1 MSFRKIV
8 TFCFLIVFF
17 ILSFAPSVLAEED
30 KTSEEIAVSLVID
43 TSGSMAET
51 DPTNLRKMAADIF
64 VDLLSPEDYL
74 GIVSFSTDVTELVP
88 MQQIGDSHNKQAIKG
103 TLAPIINANGNTNYQ
118 LALQT
123 AERQLDSFTEKDIR
137 KVIIFLT
144 DGVPEPDY
152 AKREDQA
159 YMSDYMNSLW
169 QTTAQIGLKNY
180 PVYALGFGT
189 VDPSTLQRIAT
200 DTRGEAKFLGNSSE
214 IAINFFEVLRTLKNR
229 QTFLNEAIDVAGEIS
244 LPFQI
249 DSYTSQVTMVVTNDT
264 PGIEVSANT
273 TSGQDAADKVV
284 VQKNENYTIVTLNQD
299 DRELAGDW
307 QLLVR
312 GTGKVQLFGDKDL
325 FLKSWVVEPKA
336 NMQHPI
342 NEPIAISV
350 AVTGELDPQMSVEV
364 QVSKNGTADTD
375 SVTLTLQDG
384 YYIGA
389 YENVD
394 QTGEY
399 ILDTRIKDGETVV
412 TNNLTTIKVQE
423 LPVLMSEVN
432 LQNEIFKVSESQ
444 KITGYL
450 ELSGNLVDGSQGVS
464 INSFNLVADYSDGRQ
479 EIHSL
484 MDNQDEASGD
494 ELGGDGIY
502 TMLLPFDSEGE
513 VTASL
518 SVQGTYDGLNFT
530 VEKEIGQYKVVSAG
544 EITGTVLAK
553 NLTGKPG
560 GRVSVPIKL
569 ENHSGR
575 SETVH
580 LSTESDLGL
589 TEEKIITLEP
599 NETVNEAVTISIF
612 KETPL
617 SKQDLEIMLTA
628 EDQLTSVESSVKST
642 ISVIS
647 GSAMLIRNVQTFI
660 VKSWYVV
667 VLIILLPLF
676 ILAVGKL
683 LYMQKVKRALRI
695 PRYLQYKTLDSA
707 YDSDKQQEIVL
718 PNTVGKIVI
727 AFGQEDPTAD
737 LVLTESKYSYL
748 LTVNVLERHT
758 NRKWLEGYRTL
769 SKSYLPVRIEVST
782 TPPGI
787 FKLNGEVFT
796 NKEIFDRDIFESGG
810 YHFTYKAEK
819 ALIQEDKAKNL
830 LEGKL

>member
-1 MSFRKIV
+1 MSLKKIIV
-8 TFCFLIVFF
+8 FCFLISFF
-17 ILSFAPSVLAEED
+17 ILSFAPSVLAEEN

-51 DPTNLRKMAADIF
+51 DPANLRKMAADIF

-74 GIVSFSTDVTELVP
+74 GIVSFSTDVTELAA
-88 MQQIGDSHNKQAIKG
+88 MQQIGDSNNKQAIKR

-123 AERQLDSFTEKDIR
+123 AEKQLDSFTEKDIR

-152 AKREDQA
+152 AKREDQVF
-159 YMSDYMNSLW
+159 MSDYMNFLW

-189 VDPSTLQRIAT
+189 ADPSTLQRIAT
-200 DTRGEAKFLGNSSE
+200 DTRGEAKFLGNPSE
-214 IAINFFEVLRTLKNR
+214 IAVNFFEVLRTLKNR
-229 QTFLNEAIDVAGEIS
+229 QTFLNETIDVAGENS

-249 DSYTSQVTMVVTNDT
+249 DSYTSQVTMVVTDDT
-264 PGIEVSANT
+264 QGIEVSANPT
-273 TSGQDAADKVV
+273 AGQNAADKVV
-284 VQKNENYTIVTLNQD
+284 VQKNGNYTIVTMNQD
-299 DRELAGDW
+299 DKELAGDW
-307 QLLVR
+307 QLLVK

-336 NMQHPI
+336 NMQHPV

-364 QVSKNGTADTD
+364 QVSKDGTIDTD
-375 SVTLTLQDG
+375 TIKLALQDG
-384 YYIGA
+384 YYVGS

-399 ILDTRIKDGETVV
+399 ILDTRIKDGETIV

-423 LPVLMSEVN
+423 LPVLISEVN
-432 LQNEIFKVSESQ
+432 LQDAIFKVSESQ
-444 KITGYL
+444 KINGYL
-450 ELSGNLVDGSQGVS
+450 ELSGNLVDSSQGVS

-502 TMLLPFDSEGE
+502 TMLLPFGSEGE

-518 SVQGTYDGLNFT
+518 NVQGTYDGLNFT
-530 VEKEIGQYKVVSAG
+530 VEKELGQYKVVSAG
-544 EITGTVLAK
+544 EVTGTLLEK
-553 NLTGKPG
+553 KLTGKPG
-560 GRVSVPIKL
+560 GRVSIPIKL

-580 LSTESDLGL
+580 LSMESDLGV
-589 TEEKIITLEP
+589 TEEKIITLDP
-599 NETVNEAVTISIF
+599 YETANEAVSIAIF

-628 EDQLTSVESSVKST
+628 EDPLTSVKSNIKST

-667 VLIILLPLF
+667 ILVILLPLL
-676 ILAVGKL
+676 ILAVGKI
-683 LYMQKVKRALRI
+683 LYLQKVKRAMRI
-695 PRYLQYKTLDSA
+695 PRYMQYKTLDSD

-727 AFGQEDPTAD
+727 SFGKEDPTAN
-737 LVLTESKYSYL
+737 LVLPESKYSYL
-748 LTVNVLERHT
+748 LTVNVFERQT
-758 NRKWLEGYRTL
+758 QRKWLEGYRTL
-769 SKSYLPVRIEVST
+769 SKSYLPVRIEINT

-787 FKLNGEVFT
+787 FKSDGEVFT
-796 NKEIFDRDIFESGG
+796 NKEIFDQDTFESGG
-810 YHFTYKAEK
+810 YQFTYRAAKV
-819 ALIQEDKAKNL
+819 LVPEDKAKNL